1 MSAPPAARPSLA
13 KKLFVVLKSE
23 LDQIRPRQHLFGLL
37 SQAIPRDSGNEL
49 RASLLRARGIQVG
62 EGTQVR
68 DTPRFTGGEARGFD
82 KFSAG
87 KNCVIGVGCSFEVG
101 DTITLGDRVTIG
113 HQVLIITTT
122 HELGPR
128 EHRAGSAVRN
138 PVKIEDGAWI
148 GSRCVILP
156 GVTIGAGAIV
166 DPGSVVNKDVAAH
179 TRVRGIP
186 AKVVE
191 ELAK

>member
-1 MSAPPAARPSLA
+1 MSAPPSTRSSLA

-23 LDQIRPRQHLFGLL
+23 LDQIRPRQHLFSLL
-37 SQAIPRDSGNEL
+37 SKAIPRDTGNEL
-49 RASLLRARGIQVG
+49 RASLLRARGIHVG
-62 EGTQVR
+62 EGTEVR

-82 KFSAG
+82 KFSTG
-87 KNCVIGVGCSFEVG
+87 KNCVIGLDCSFEVG
-101 DTITLGDRVTIG
+101 ATISLGDRVTIG

-128 EHRAGSAVRN
+128 EHRAGTPVRN
-138 PVKIEDGAWI
+138 PVKVEDGAWI
-148 GSRCVILP
+148 GSRCIILP

-166 DPGSVVNKDVAAH
+166 EPGSVVNKDVAAH
-179 TRVRGIP
+179 TRVRGTP

-191 ELAK
+191 ELGQ